1 MIRDPCPDHPWK
13 EQSSEEEPPVPEEED
28 PTPYEEH
35 TPESA
40 ESPESEEPDPEPYQ
54 PEPEPEP
61 YKVEDN
67 DYADTSP
74 VKYYVKQPH
83 IEVVEGPKPYQTPK
97 PYGSRHRRL

>member
-40 ESPESEEPDPEPYQ
+40 ESPESEEPEPYQ